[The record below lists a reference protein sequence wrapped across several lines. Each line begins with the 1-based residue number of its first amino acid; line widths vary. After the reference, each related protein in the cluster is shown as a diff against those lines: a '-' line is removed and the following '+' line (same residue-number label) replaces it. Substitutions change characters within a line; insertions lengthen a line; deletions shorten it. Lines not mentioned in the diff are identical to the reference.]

1 MSYIPPKP
9 DSDGSPSRPPP
20 PMAEAAPEGGASG
33 LVEKA
38 PAPAPAPE
46 DLRFVNEMSAVG
58 LLSELDGDEL
68 RRILGASDSVS
79 ESGRHLDMLDAYYD
93 ANGDDAAS
101 ERRRYS
107 DRFFL
112 MVDTQRIGANGICQR
127 LAALCPSLEAC
138 NLERIGSDDG
148 PLVVRSGDHVVA
160 VIDDYDESLDTDEI
174 DLRALDDTPT
184 VTVQAIVQAINT
196 LLERHG
202 DERRFV
208 PIRGDVHREAYVA
221 LTIDGAI
228 DLCRAGFL
236 ELDTKDEVREHCGFE
251 SG

>member
-1 MSYIPPKP
+1 
-9 DSDGSPSRPPP
+9 
-20 PMAEAAPEGGASG
+20 
-33 LVEKA
+33 VEKA
-38 PAPAPAPE
+38 APAPE
-46 DLRFVNEMSAVG
+46 DLRFVNELSAVG

-68 RRILGASDSVS
+68 RRVLSAS
-79 ESGRHLDMLDAYYD
+79 ESVAEAGRHLDILDAYYD
-93 ANGDDAAS
+93 ANGDDGTS
-101 ERRRYS
+101 ERRRHS

-112 MVDTQRIGANGICQR
+112 MVDTQRLGANGICQR
-127 LAALCPSLEAC
+127 LAALCPLLDDC
-138 NLERIGSDDG
+138 YLERIGSDDDG
-148 PLVVRSGDHVVA
+148 PLVIRSGDHVVA
-160 VIDDYDESLDTDEI
+160 IIDEYDESLDTDEV

-196 LLERHG
+196 ILDRVG

-208 PIRGDVHREAYVA
+208 PIRGDVHREAYVG
-221 LTIDGAI
+221 LSIDGAI